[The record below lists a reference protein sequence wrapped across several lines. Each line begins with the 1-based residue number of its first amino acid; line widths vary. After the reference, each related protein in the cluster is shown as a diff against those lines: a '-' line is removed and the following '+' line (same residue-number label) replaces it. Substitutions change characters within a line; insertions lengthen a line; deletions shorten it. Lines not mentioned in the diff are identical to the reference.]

1 MLIPHFPGNGG
12 LAQYRVNHEPNGSHK
27 SIWFTQGTPN
37 KVSVQNT
44 CIPLWL
50 HGYARAHSH
59 RAMNSRRTYQR
70 VKTDDF
76 TYRLL
81 FSRMG
86 SMQPYEAPLQ
96 LDDAVMEARRWVVG
110 IFAQFA

>member
-1 MLIPHFPGNGG
+1 
-12 LAQYRVNHEPNGSHK
+12 
-27 SIWFTQGTPN
+27 
-37 KVSVQNT
+37 
-44 CIPLWL
+44 
-50 HGYARAHSH
+50 
-59 RAMNSRRTYQR
+59 MNSRRTYQR